1 MFRQSSKWLVVV
13 LASGVLV
20 AGCGSSSSSS
30 SSSTSAPSGAA
41 GATTSSTST
50 AGTTSSTTTP
60 SGPGVSQAV
69 AQCKAL
75 VHQAPT
81 LSSSTKAK
89 IEGICDKAATDP
101 AAAKTA
107 AKEVCVEVVN
117 SSPIPSGSIKEKALA
132 ACKSR

>member
-30 SSSTSAPSGAA
+30 SSSSNQSGSTSSTPATG
-41 GATTSSTST
+41 TTSSTST
-50 AGTTSSTTTP
+50 P
-60 SGPGVSQAV
+60 SGAGVAQAV

-81 LSSSTKAK
+81 LSASVKAK
-89 IEGICDKAATDP
+89 IEGICDKVGTDP
-101 AAAKTA
+101 AAARTA

-117 SSPIPSGSIKEKALA
+117 SSPIPSGALKEKALA
-132 ACKSR
+132 GCKSS